1 MGLKNKTIL
10 VTRQAEQSSEFI
22 AEVERRGGRVIIFPT
37 IMITD
42 PDSWVDCD
50 RALAAIGTYDG
61 LIFTSTNGVEKFF
74 ERSKVRGVNTELFG
88 RLAVYAVGEK
98 TKNEIERRGLQV
110 SFVPDHYT
118 ATALAKHF
126 ATAGVREKKFLF
138 PLGNL
143 SRTEVVDNLRQLG
156 ASVDTVVVYKTTEAD
171 GSGSEEI
178 IRQLSGGQIDV
189 VTFASPSAAQNFVK
203 MLSEEEVA
211 HIHQRT
217 KIAVIG
223 PSTAEAVRSLGLALD
238 IVATTSTARGLVE
251 AITDHFDCQ

>member
-10 VTRQAEQSSEFI
+10 VTRQVEQSSEFI
-22 AEVERRGGRVIIFPT
+22 AEVERRGGRVVAFPT

-42 PDSWVDCD
+42 PDSWADCD
-50 RALAAIGTYDG
+50 RALATIGTYDG

-74 ERSKVRGVNTELFG
+74 ERSKARGMNTELFG
-88 RLAVYAVGEK
+88 HLTVYAVGEK
-98 TKNEIERRGLQV
+98 TKNEVERRGVQV
-110 SFVPDHYT
+110 SFVPDRYS
-118 ATALAKHF
+118 AASLAKYF
-126 ATAGVREKKFLF
+126 TTARVQKSRFLF

-143 SRTEVVDNLRQLG
+143 SKTEVVDKLNQLG
-156 ASVDTVVVYKTTEAD
+156 AVVDPVVVYKTAEAD

-203 MLSEEEVA
+203 VFPQDEIT
-211 HIHQRT
+211 HIHERT

-223 PSTAEAVRSLGLALD
+223 PSTAEAVRSLGLHVD
-238 IVATTSTARGLVE
+238 IIATTSTVRGLVE
-251 AITDHFDCQ
+251 AIADHFD

>member
-22 AEVERRGGRVIIFPT
+22 AEVERRGGRVVVFPT

-42 PDSWVDCD
+42 PDSWIDCD
-50 RALAAIGTYDG
+50 RALAAILTYDG

-74 ERSKVRGVNTELFG
+74 ERSKARGVNTELFG

-98 TKNEIERRGLQV
+98 TRKEIERRGLRV
-110 SFVPDHYT
+110 AFVPDHYS
-118 ATALAKHF
+118 AAALAEYF

-138 PLGNL
+138 PRGNL
-143 SRTEVVDNLRQLG
+143 PGTNIVDQLSQLG
-156 ASVDTVVVYKTTEAD
+156 ASVNPVVVYKTTEAD

-178 IRQLSGGQIDV
+178 MRQLTAGQIDV

-203 MLSEEEVA
+203 MSSGEEVA
-211 HIHQRT
+211 RIHEHT

-223 PSTAEAVRSLGLALD
+223 PSTAEAARSLGLPVD
-238 IVATTSTARGLVE
+238 IVATTSTANGLVE
-251 AITDHFDCQ
+251 SIAEYFDR